1 MTEYIEKIEKVIAG
15 LECCTNREAY
25 SCYTCPYNAGGE
37 CVDSLNVMQ
46 DALEVLREVA
56 NG

>member
-1 MTEYIEKIEKVIAG
+1 MAEYIEKIEKVIAG
-15 LECCTNREAY
+15 LECCTNRGAY
-25 SCYTCPYNAGGE
+25 SCDTCPYNDGGE